1 MSQPTATSWLA
12 AVESGQ
18 SSAPEILSFYQ
29 KNIQTHEAQVA
40 GFLDIFE
47 TPQISQPSAY
57 PIPLALKDNICFKGF
72 KTTCGSKMLQNFVA
86 PYHATVSQK
95 LINLG
100 LPILGKANMDEFA
113 MGSSTEN
120 SALQTTR
127 NPWDLE
133 RVPGGSSGGSAALV
147 AANEVPW
154 SLGSDTGGSIRLP
167 ASFCGVVGMKP
178 TYGRVSRY
186 GLVAYASSLDQIGP
200 LTRDVRDN
208 ALLLN
213 LISGHDPNDSTSAKL
228 EPEDFGRYLGQ
239 SIKGFKLGLPA
250 EMMTEGIHPE
260 VKAAVNKAL
269 QIYQDLG
276 AEIVDISLPTV
287 PYSLAAYYLIATSE
301 ASSNLARFD
310 GVRYGHRSAQ
320 SSDLLEMYLNSR
332 SEGFGAEV
340 KLRIMLGTFA
350 LSSGYYDAY
359 YLKAQ
364 KARTLLKQDF
374 AKAFET
380 VDAILSPTSP
390 VTAFKF
396 GERSQDPLQMY
407 STDVLTVS
415 ANLTGLPAL
424 SLPCG
429 FDSLGLPVGLQL
441 MGKVLDE
448 ARLYQLAHAYEQA
461 TDWHQQ
467 VPTLHQEQSH
477 A

>member
-1 MSQPTATSWLA
+1 MSQPTASSWLA
-12 AVESGQ
+12 AVESGET
-18 SSAPEILSFYQ
+18 SATEILNFYQ
-29 KNIQTHEAQVA
+29 QNISAYEDQVG
-40 GFLDIFE
+40 GFLDRFE
-47 TPQISQPSAY
+47 FPVTGESAKI
-57 PIPLALKDNICFKGF
+57 PIPIALKDNICLKNH
-72 KTTCGSKMLQNFVA
+72 KTTCASKMLHNFVA
-86 PYHATVSQK
+86 PYHASVSQK
-95 LINLG
+95 LVDLG
-100 LPILGKANMDEFA
+100 LPIMGKANMDEFA

-120 SALQTTR
+120 SAFQSTR

-200 LTRDVRDN
+200 FSRDVRDN

-213 LISGHDPNDSTSAKL
+213 FIAGHDPHDSTSAKL
-228 EPEDFGRYLGQ
+228 PTEDFRRLLGKP
-239 SIKGFKLGLPA
+239 ITGLKLGVA
-250 EMMTEGIHPE
+250 KEMMTDGIDPE
-260 VKAAVNKAL
+260 VRHAVEAAL
-269 QIYQDLG
+269 QVYQDLG
-276 AEIVDISLPTV
+276 AEIVEISLPTV

-320 SSDLLEMYLNSR
+320 SSDLLEMYINSR
-332 SEGFGAEV
+332 SEGFGPEV

-350 LSSGYYDAY
+350 LSSGYYEAY

-364 KARTLLKQDF
+364 KARSLLQQDF
-374 AKAFET
+374 QRAFES
-380 VDAILSPTSP
+380 VDAIISPTSP

-396 GERSQDPLQMY
+396 GERSADPMQMY

-429 FDSLGLPVGLQL
+429 LDSLGLPIGLQL
-441 MGKVLDE
+441 MGQALDE

-461 TDWHQQ
+461 TPWHQL
-467 VPTLHQEQSH
+467 VPKLIQEPSH